1 MSTIHKT
8 NTRFVGKMEFDSE
21 INGHHI
27 TLDTVEAGGGE
38 NKGPSPKPLLL
49 SSLAGCTGMD
59 VVSLLNKMHVDYSD
73 FNIEVEADL
82 GDEHPR
88 MYTEIRLTY
97 FIKTE
102 EKDKMEK
109 AVNLS
114 KDKYCGVSAMLSKV
128 CPIVSKIVYL

>member
-1 MSTIHKT
+1 MATLHKT
-8 NTRFVGKMEFDSE
+8 STQYVGKMEFDTV

-27 TLDTVEAGGGE
+27 TLDTAAAGGGE
-38 NKGPSPKPLLL
+38 DKGASPKPLLL

-59 VVSLLNKMHVDYSD
+59 VVSLLNKMHVVYSD

-82 GDEHPR
+82 GDEHPK

-102 EKDKMEK
+102 DKDKMEK

-128 CPIVSKIVYL
+128 CPIVSNIVYL

>member
-21 INGHHI
+21 INGHHL
-27 TLDTVEAGGGE
+27 TLDTLEAGGGE

-59 VVSLLNKMHVDYSD
+59 VVSLLNKMHVVYSD
-73 FNIEVEADL
+73 FNLEVEADL
-82 GDEHPR
+82 GNEHPK

-128 CPIVSKIVYL
+128 CPIVTRIVYL